1 MTAIKV
7 NRIKLIDSLNQ
18 AITDREQDIVRR
30 KTEWEAYNKAVDI
43 WVAKVVK
50 HHKSIGTG
58 RGEYA
63 WLHNGEVRLLP
74 PKELPIPETPTDSE
88 PQAKR
93 YYGNGRSSEYQTYT
107 GFTGKQ
113 IDEIR
118 NTIRLLEMSDEDSV
132 NASVYKSVMQYL

>member
-7 NRIKLIDSLNQ
+7 NRIKLIDSLNK

-30 KTEWEAYNKAVDI
+30 QTEWEAYNKALDI
-43 WVAKVVK
+43 WVTKVVK
-50 HHKSIGTG
+50 HHKSTPVV

-63 WLHNGEVRLLP
+63 WLHAGEVRLLP
-74 PKELPIPETPTDSE
+74 PKELPAPEKPKDPE
-88 PQAKR
+88 PLVKHT
-93 YYGNGRSSEYQTYT
+93 YGDGRSAQYQTYT
-107 GFTGKQ
+107 SFTGKQ

>member
-7 NRIKLIDSLNQ
+7 NRIRLIDSLNQ

-30 KTEWEAYNKAVDI
+30 KTEWEAYNKAIDI

-50 HHKSIGTG
+50 HHKSTASAKDAYNGH
-58 RGEYA
+58 Y
-63 WLHNGEVRLLP
+63 NGEVRFLP
-74 PKELPIPETPTDSE
+74 PKELPVPDAPTDSE

>member
-1 MTAIKV
+1 MTAIKI

-30 KTEWEAYNKAVDI
+30 QTEWEAYNKAIDI

-50 HHKSIGTG
+50 HHKSTANASGN
-58 RGEYA
+58 YA
-63 WLHNGEVRLLP
+63 GHYNGEVRLTP
-74 PKELPIPETPTDSE
+74 PKELPVPEMPKDSE

-93 YYGNGRSSEYQTYT
+93 YYGNGRSAEYQTYT